1 MEIVVE
7 NYLVLQV
14 GGNVVVSLLE
24 MMTHLVMRN
33 VDVEGVVVVILVS
46 VVEMILAMSVPH
58 LVANRVFF
66 GSC

>member
-1 MEIVVE
+1 VEIVVE

-58 LVANRVFF
+58 LVANGVFF